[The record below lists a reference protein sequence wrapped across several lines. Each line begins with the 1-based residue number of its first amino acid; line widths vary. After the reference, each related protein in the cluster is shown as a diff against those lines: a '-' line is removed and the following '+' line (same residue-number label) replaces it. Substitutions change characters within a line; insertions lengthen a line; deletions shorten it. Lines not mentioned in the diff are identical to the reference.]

1 MGRNVESSN
10 SLENIY
16 KARKIWYLFYF
27 SFLPGYQETQ
37 RYVFCLNEEVFFN
50 PSWYCQSVL
59 GSFENLQFPLT
70 CFFDSRGTSQVTIWF
85 HFSFSTC
92 ASQLLPS
99 LVLLFEP
106 WKDSRLLEAIL
117 SLLNLLKVFLLAF
130 SWGLGDNLE
139 RKYFSSDTW
148 HPSFP
153 FHPRN

>member
-16 KARKIWYLFYF
+16 KARKIWYQFYF

-37 RYVFCLNEEVFFN
+37 RYVFCLKEEVFFN
-50 PSWYCQSVL
+50 PTWYCHSVL

-70 CFFDSRGTSQVTIWF
+70 QRY
-85 HFSFSTC
+85 FSGDYLISLLLFNLRFPAPPITGIIMWTLKGQQI
-92 ASQLLPS
+92 AWGNFVFIEFVKGLPS
-99 LVLLFEP
+99 YLL
-106 WKDSRLLEAIL
+106 L
-117 SLLNLLKVFLLAF
+117 
-130 SWGLGDNLE
+130 GLGDNLE